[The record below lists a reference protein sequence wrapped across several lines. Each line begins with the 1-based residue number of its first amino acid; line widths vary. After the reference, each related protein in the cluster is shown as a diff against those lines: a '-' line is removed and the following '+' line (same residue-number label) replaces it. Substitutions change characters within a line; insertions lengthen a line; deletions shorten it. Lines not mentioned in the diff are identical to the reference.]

1 MDKKILNYEDAQ
13 KRFRNHFDEFRK
25 QFSDVSFESFAVD
38 DQENLY
44 IDVLKIS
51 EGKDKTLIFT
61 IGEHGVEGIF
71 GSFIMEVFINE
82 ILPLINLKDT
92 TVILVHPINP
102 YGMKNI
108 DRTNESNVDLNRNFL
123 TSWDKVFKN
132 EAYLNLRDFFER
144 KGVIQNIFIER
155 IKYLKDV
162 VKILLKGE
170 AKLVKNALLI
180 GQYESPKGL
189 YYGGNGYEKETEFM
203 IKLFEDAFKN
213 SKHVVHIDIHTGYGP
228 KDTMSVVNS
237 YLFEIDSKTFE
248 KNIGYA
254 PVVKSENS
262 EFYAMSGDM
271 IDFLYTLR
279 NERFKDVKLYSATF
293 EFGILGSSRTN
304 EIESLFRA
312 ILRNKL
318 RFYGSKNKEI
328 EEQVKKLYLGA
339 FCPSKEESIQKMYT
353 QFKKAITGILTY
365 EGFIKQ

>member
-1 MDKKILNYEDAQ
+1 
-13 KRFRNHFDEFRK
+13 
-25 QFSDVSFESFAVD
+25 
-38 DQENLY
+38 
-44 IDVLKIS
+44 
-51 EGKDKTLIFT
+51 
-61 IGEHGVEGIF
+61 
-71 GSFIMEVFINE
+71 
-82 ILPLINLKDT
+82 
-92 TVILVHPINP
+92 
-102 YGMKNI
+102 
-108 DRTNESNVDLNRNFL
+108 
-123 TSWDKVFKN
+123 
-132 EAYLNLRDFFER
+132 
-144 KGVIQNIFIER
+144 
-155 IKYLKDV
+155 
-162 VKILLKGE
+162 
-170 AKLVKNALLI
+170 
-180 GQYESPKGL
+180 
-189 YYGGNGYEKETEFM
+189 
-203 IKLFEDAFKN
+203 
-213 SKHVVHIDIHTGYGP
+213 
-228 KDTMSVVNS
+228 MSVVNS

-293 EFGILGSSRTN
+293 EFGILGSSTTN